1 MAALKSNLI
10 IGAMFLLLAVGM
22 TFWGW
27 RIFSEVVPAKVLVG
41 EITADLTLHGVELKS
56 GQNGTIEW
64 TLTARQ
70 AEYDIST
77 EAVDL
82 ESPRITYFGTAVHG
96 EPLAVEAS
104 QGRVMRE
111 ENTARLWPDVRA
123 VSGDVL
129 VESSEMEYLGGERK
143 IVLSGDVTL
152 TRPGSM
158 VRASRAELD
167 LDRQTITL
175 TGGVRARMDLDLIPQ
190 LPGGV
195 Q

>member
-1 MAALKSNLI
+1 MAALKSNLV
-10 IGAMFLLLAVGM
+10 IGAVFLFLAVAT

-27 RIFSEVVPAKVLVG
+27 RIFSEVVPAKIAVG
-41 EITADLTLHGVELKS
+41 EITADLTLHGVELRS

-77 EAVDL
+77 EAIDL
-82 ESPRITYFGTAVHG
+82 QSPRITYYGTGVHG

-111 ENTARLWPDVRA
+111 ENTARLWPDVKA

-129 VESSEMEYLGGERK
+129 VESNEMEYLGEERK
-143 IVLSGDVTL
+143 IMLRGEVEMV
-152 TRPGSM
+152 RPGSRITAANA
-158 VRASRAELD
+158 VLD
-167 LDRQTITL
+167 LERQTITL
-175 TGGVRARMDLDLIPQ
+175 TGGVRATMAHDLIPQ
-190 LPGGV
+190 TIGGV